1 LFTST
6 VDGEAIAL
14 NQANGERLWSF
25 RMGGSGRGQP
35 IVYEIDGR
43 PYVAVPSGGWAAMG
57 MMTGKYPMAPEGGQ
71 LFVFTLDK

>member
-1 LFTST
+1 MFSST
-6 VDGEAIAL
+6 YGGEAIAL
-14 NQANGERLWSF
+14 DQATGERLWSF

-35 IVYEIDGR
+35 IVYEIDGQ